1 MTVWVKVKQVARPH
15 PRVEKETPPL
25 NGRDTVQRRGV
36 GRGEEL
42 VAQWLPTFQLQ
53 GPVSWK
59 IIFL

>member
-53 GPVSWK
+53 PVSWK
-59 IIFL
+59 TIFL